1 MIAVVEHRGKVS
13 AATHRRLREVLTQA
27 GLEPA
32 SWIRVPKARKATAA
46 VAEAVRGGADTVLVC
61 GGDGTVRAA
70 AEALVDTGVALAVL
84 PTGTANL
91 FAAGLDLPTEPAAV
105 VELVTSGRRLVLD
118 TGRCNDRTFTVMGGA
133 GLDAA
138 MIDETDDAPGPLGKK
153 TLGALSYVRAGLI
166 HAHRPDPFEAD
177 VMVDGRSFFDG
188 VTTCVLVGN
197 LGTLPGGLQA
207 FPDASATDG
216 LLDVAVTTAAG
227 LRDWASLIISA
238 ARGRQEASPHA
249 RFAQGRRIVVKMS
262 RQQRFELDGGTK
274 GTSDRLR
281 FQVRPRSLVVCS
293 PA

>member
-1 MIAVVEHRGKVS
+1 
-13 AATHRRLREVLTQA
+13 
-27 GLEPA
+27 
-32 SWIRVPKARKATAA
+32 
-46 VAEAVRGGADTVLVC
+46 
-61 GGDGTVRAA
+61 
-70 AEALVDTGVALAVL
+70 
-84 PTGTANL
+84 
-91 FAAGLDLPTEPAAV
+91 
-105 VELVTSGRRLVLD
+105 
-118 TGRCNDRTFTVMGGA
+118 MGGA

-138 MIDETDDAPGPLGKK
+138 MIDETDDAPGPLGKE